1 MKTKNVLRAYKL
13 SLIIA
18 KKNIERKYDSYESE
32 LNDLVN
38 QLEIIIKNI
47 EER

>member
-1 MKTKNVLRAYKL
+1 MKIKNVLKAYKL
-13 SLIIA
+13 SLIVA
-18 KKNIERKYDSYESE
+18 KKNIERKTGVEARE

>member
-1 MKTKNVLRAYKL
+1 MKIKNVLKAYKL
-13 SLIIA
+13 SLVLA
-18 KKNIERKYDSYESE
+18 KRNIERNHNSYEPE
-32 LNDLVN
+32 LDDLVN

>member
-1 MKTKNVLRAYKL
+1 MKIKNVLKAYRL
-13 SLIIA
+13 SLVIA
-18 KKNIERKYDSYESE
+18 KKNIENQTGIEAKE

>member
-1 MKTKNVLRAYKL
+1 MKIKNVLKAYRL
-13 SLIIA
+13 SLILA
-18 KKNIERKYDSYESE
+18 KKNIERKHDSYEIE
-32 LNDLVN
+32 LNDLIN

>member
-1 MKTKNVLRAYKL
+1 MKIKNVLKAYRL
-13 SLIIA
+13 SLIVA
-18 KKNIERKYDSYESE
+18 KKNIERKHDSYEIE
-32 LNDLVN
+32 LNDLIN

>member
-1 MKTKNVLRAYKL
+1 MKIKNVLKAYRL
-13 SLIIA
+13 SLILA

-32 LNDLVN
+32 LNDLIN